1 MYSDVQMNKGGTT
14 EDLAFVLYSSDGSF
28 FLREGTSQA
37 KVPALSFDDAR
48 EPGERCFEISPGM
61 REGTSQA
68 KVCPTII
75 MNISGGHCN
84 E

>member
-1 MYSDVQMNKGGTT
+1 MNKGGTT
-14 EDLAFVLYSSDGSF
+14 EDFAFVLYSRDGSF
-28 FLREGTSQA
+28 FLREGMSQA

-48 EPGERCFEISPGM
+48 EPGEKRFEIFPGL

-68 KVCPTII
+68 KAPAKICPKNI